1 MKAELNYA
9 NKKSLDSQKKIYK
22 GLRQLLLTKKLEDIT
37 VTDISAICDISRT
50 TFYRNFNNVTDVLE
64 VMFNYFYKRYLLN
77 LPSVDNKLL
86 FFCNYWQFHKDLVSI
101 LYNQATNVLYNV
113 IGLYFKDSNPELLN
127 LKVEIFCYLLS
138 SWSKNSTWTKNY
150 VESLIAKTLTP
161 FAIKLII
168 E

>member
-77 LPSVDNKLL
+77 LPCADNKLL

-150 VESLIAKTLTP
+150 VESLISKTLTP

>member
-77 LPSVDNKLL
+77 LQCADNKLL

-101 LYNQATNVLYNV
+101 LYNQAKTVLYNV
-113 IGLYFKDSNPELLN
+113 IGLYTKDSNSELLN

-138 SWSKNSTWTKNY
+138 NWSKNSTWTKDY

>member
-77 LPSVDNKLL
+77 LPSADNKLL

-101 LYNQATNVLYNV
+101 LYNQTTNVLYNV

-150 VESLIAKTLTP
+150 VESLISKTLTP

>member
-77 LPSVDNKLL
+77 LPSADTKLL

-150 VESLIAKTLTP
+150 VESLISKTLTP